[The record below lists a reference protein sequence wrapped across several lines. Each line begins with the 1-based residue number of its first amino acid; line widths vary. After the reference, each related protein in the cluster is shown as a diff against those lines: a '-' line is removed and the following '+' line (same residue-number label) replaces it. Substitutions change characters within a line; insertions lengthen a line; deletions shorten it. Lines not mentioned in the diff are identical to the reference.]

1 MSAVAFQIT
10 ALPEPLAKS
19 PAQIAVPPVGST
31 QVAQPVGSQADIVT
45 LAGQAS
51 ESQPTRGDGGN
62 ASLGETATFFFA
74 ERETFRA
81 ANGSSASQ
89 ATSQAPTLP
98 VDVGIGS
105 AAPNAASDIGNS
117 PVVPAPVLD
126 IAAQPAGSVN
136 PGFAPAL
143 SSASAPGASA
153 AQTPQQELAQLNQTL
168 QQIGINP
175 QSISLFSRMAMLL
188 YANDPAALRNL
199 VETLQHVAQ
208 QMGVTKQANAAVN
221 AVASASSLA
230 AGDVAQASPD
240 AQIGNP
246 DAGVANLAT
255 NNEGNGS
262 AQAATNGSFTEQMVG
277 LQVAFA
283 AIGFQQGSAAGE
295 VLNVTA

>member
-1 MSAVAFQIT
+1 MSAVAFQIA
-10 ALPEPLAKS
+10 ALPEPLAKGAPQAAAVS
-19 PAQIAVPPVGST
+19 GGAAQSAQAPST
-31 QVAQPVGSQADIVT
+31 QADIVT
-45 LAGQAS
+45 LAGRTSEGQA
-51 ESQPTRGDGGN
+51 TRGESSN
-62 ASLGETATFFFA
+62 AAFGEATTFFFA
-74 ERETFRA
+74 ERENFRA

-98 VDVGIGS
+98 VDVGIS
-105 AAPNAASDIGNS
+105 SAPNAALDIGNS
-117 PVVPAPVLD
+117 LVSPASVLD
-126 IAAQPAGSVN
+126 IAQPTGNISPGLGST
-136 PGFAPAL
+136 L
-143 SSASAPGASA
+143 SSAGAPDASGAT
-153 AQTPQQELAQLNQTL
+153 QTPQQELAQLDQTL

-199 VETLQHVAQ
+199 VETLQQVAQ

-221 AVASASSLA
+221 AAASASALA

-240 AQIGNP
+240 AQISNP

-262 AQAATNGSFTEQMVG
+262 AQAATNDSFSEQLVG

-295 VLNVTA
+295 VLNVTV